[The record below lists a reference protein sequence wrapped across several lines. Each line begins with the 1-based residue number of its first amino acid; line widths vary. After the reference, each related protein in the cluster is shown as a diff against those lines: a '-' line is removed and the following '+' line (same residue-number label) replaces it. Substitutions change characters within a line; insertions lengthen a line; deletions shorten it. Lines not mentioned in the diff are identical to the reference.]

1 MCAMRDLA
9 SQINPKVVELLQQ
22 TLDSAGSGDGLPNNL
37 VQVSRIVTPLLAPH
51 FSTYLLYKTFASS
64 EVHTANV
71 IKFLQSLSDLR

>member
-1 MCAMRDLA
+1 MRDLA

-37 VQVSRIVTPLLAPH
+37 VQVSRIHVVTSLLAPH
-51 FSTYLLYKTFASS
+51 FSKYVLYKTFAPS